1 MSVPDDPP
9 DDDLMTRI
17 VEGDRD
23 AFALLYRR
31 FRSDVFRFALHV
43 SGSRSVADDVTQDVF
58 MAVIHERACYEAGR
72 SSVRAWPLGMARNH
86 VKRARA
92 RRVDCSLDD
101 VSSAAA
107 FSVDADPLPELARR
121 QDLIALRRALVQL
134 PVNFLERQ

>member
-58 MAVIHERACYEAGR
+58 MAVIHERA
-72 SSVRAWPLGMARNH
+72 
-86 VKRARA
+86 
-92 RRVDCSLDD
+92 
-101 VSSAAA
+101 
-107 FSVDADPLPELARR
+107 
-121 QDLIALRRALVQL
+121 
-134 PVNFLERQ
+134 

>member
-1 MSVPDDPP
+1 M
-9 DDDLMTRI
+9 
-17 VEGDRD
+17 
-23 AFALLYRR
+23 
-31 FRSDVFRFALHV
+31 
-43 SGSRSVADDVTQDVF
+43 
-58 MAVIHERACYEAGR
+58 
-72 SSVRAWPLGMARNH
+72 RAWLLGMARNH

-107 FSVDADPLPELARR
+107 FSVDADLPEVARR

>member
-1 MSVPDDPP
+1 MAAGEDPS
-9 DDDLMTRI
+9 DEALIVRI
-17 VEGDRD
+17 VSGDRD
-23 AFALLYRR
+23 AFAALYRR
-31 FRSDVFRFALHV
+31 HRADVYRFAMHI
-43 SGSRSVADDVTQDVF
+43 SGSPPVADDVTQDVF

-72 SSVRAWPLGMARNH
+72 SSVRAWLLGMARNH

-107 FSVDADPLPELARR
+107 FSVDADLPEVARR